1 MAKSAF
7 ITGGCYGTGYA
18 VAERFAKEGY
28 NIFISGRGKS
38 KVDKAALEISE
49 KYGYTV
55 NMKEYKKNPDGFK
68 GNISHVSTVIRVAV
82 CGRVNTPDMYDV
94 LKIMG
99 KALVKE
105 RLEKWI

>member
-1 MAKSAF
+1 
-7 ITGGCYGTGYA
+7 
-18 VAERFAKEGY
+18 
-28 NIFISGRGKS
+28 
-38 KVDKAALEISE
+38 
-49 KYGYTV
+49 
-55 NMKEYKKNPDGFK
+55 MKEYKKNPDGFK